1 MVNIT
6 YTETSSDTIYT
17 PDNGGDPVIYNAGDM
32 AFSEFL
38 IAARVHSPPVSR

>member
-17 PDNGGDPVIYNAGDM
+17 PDNGGEQVIYNAGDM
-32 AFSEFL
+32 AFSES
-38 IAARVHSPPVSR
+38 ARCPRHPSPLPR